1 MGHAEPVTG
10 ISFSLYGK
18 LFYTRSA
25 EKTVRGWIA
34 DTGEEFRVP
43 WEFADAVSMFVG
55 GPTGRWIVLGGGGT
69 GNAGREMVRWDP
81 ANGEEIASR
90 ESCDAD
96 LLDFI
101 IATVNLAPIQ
111 SQQINTMTGL
121 IDGLAQTLG
130 DVMENLPESYQS
142 QPNVERAVEIC
153 RKITQSL
160 AARRRA

>member
-1 MGHAEPVTG
+1 MSIEQTAHDYPTPW
-10 ISFSLYGK
+10 
-18 LFYTRSA
+18 R
-25 EKTVRGWIA
+25 WD
-34 DTGEEFRVP
+34 DTG
-43 WEFADAVSMFVG
+43 FV
-55 GPTGRWIVLGGGGT
+55 VV
-69 GNAGREMVRWDP
+69 A

-111 SQQINTMTGL
+111 SQQIKTMTGL